1 MKTKKTNNLLLSLV
15 EELKRT
21 GTKNKAKI
29 WKAVANELL
38 RPTRKMREVNLNRI
52 NRVTKDNDIIVVPGK
67 VLGTG
72 SLDHKVTVAAFNFSE
87 SARKKIRDIL
97 TIQELIKK
105 DPKGTKVRI
114 IG

>member
-15 EELKRT
+15 EELRRT

-38 RPTRKMREVNLNRI
+38 KPTRKMREVNIEKI
-52 NRVTKDNDIIVVPGK
+52 NRVTKENDTIIVPGK
-67 VLGTG
+67 VLGSG
-72 SLDHKVTVAAFNFSE
+72 DLDHKVTVAAFNFSE
-87 SARKKIRDIL
+87 SARKKIKDIL
-97 TIQELIKK
+97 TISELMKK
-105 DPKGTKVRI
+105 NPKGTNVRI